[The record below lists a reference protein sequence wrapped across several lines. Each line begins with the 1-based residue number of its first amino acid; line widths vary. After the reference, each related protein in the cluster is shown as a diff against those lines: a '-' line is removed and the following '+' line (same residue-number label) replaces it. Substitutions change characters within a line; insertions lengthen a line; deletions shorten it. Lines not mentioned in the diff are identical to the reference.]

1 MTDPR
6 TSPQQPAPFHWRTV
20 RWCLRRELRRT
31 CRWHLA
37 NRTLYDEDG
46 GTMRWL
52 RQDRDRFL
60 ETLDRVVEEMR
71 EIAGLHALPNSGSR
85 LLVELAVY
93 TLAADAAL
101 RRHGVGTDCAHSVVA
116 DIGWDLYSRML
127 RLSSLPA
134 RVVSRNPGRRLRW
147 TIRTLLVFPFRP
159 VGAPGYETR
168 VFRKG
173 DDLQTHFTHCPPQS
187 FARKV
192 ATRRADPELLE
203 AFRQSWCLYDWPGA
217 DIIAGDGRRGHYRRP
232 RTLSAGDP
240 VCDMCWRARGAR
252 PSARSGD
259 THDQAEALK

>member
-6 TSPQQPAPFHWRTV
+6 KSRQPAPFHWRTV

-31 CRWHLA
+31 CHRHLA
-37 NRTLYDEDG
+37 NRALHNEGG

-52 RQDRDRFL
+52 WQDRNRFL

-71 EIAGLHALPNSGSR
+71 ETAELHALPNGGSR
-85 LLVELAVY
+85 LMVELAVY
-93 TLAADAAL
+93 TVAADAAL
-101 RRHGVGTDCAHSVVA
+101 RRHGISVDCAHSVVA

-134 RVVSRNPGRRLRW
+134 RIVSRDAGRTLRW

-159 VGAPGYETR
+159 VGAPGYEAR
-168 VFRKG
+168 VFREG

-187 FARKV
+187 FAHRA
-192 ATRRADPELLE
+192 ATRLEDPELLE

-217 DIIAGDGRRGHYRRP
+217 DIIASDGRRGHYRRP
-232 RTLSAGDP
+232 NTLSAGDP